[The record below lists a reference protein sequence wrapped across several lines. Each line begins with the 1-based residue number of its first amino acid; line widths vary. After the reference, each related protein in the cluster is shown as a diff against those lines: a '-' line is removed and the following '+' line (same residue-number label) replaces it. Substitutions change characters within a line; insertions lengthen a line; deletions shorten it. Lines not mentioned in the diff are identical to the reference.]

1 MSARERIV
9 RNIVASRIGSEKR
22 TLRETRVSQFAGYL
36 LIFAGTFLN
45 NRSLATR
52 LILIATVALPVVPI
66 AMDYFGPETSARW
79 MLANAAN
86 EFDRGNVAQAQKLLE
101 GAFEK
106 SNEIISDKD
115 FWRQFERI
123 ELSKEADTADLSPTK
138 LWEEMIKRIDNP
150 TVKANAAIEISTILS
165 NRKKFEASAKL
176 LQQYLPDREQRD
188 PLANNQI
195 AYMRA
200 LAGVD
205 LEEALAD
212 VDKALES
219 QQNESFLDTKAWVL
233 HRLGRNE
240 EALEVLDEAM
250 KEIESTWLSNA
261 RVEKFFTRMNEL
273 EQALG
278 QKQDPGP
285 KDQEQVGAGEGVGD
299 GEGIDPSVTTDASV
313 ATQQQQGDA
322 QRSEEQVKG
331 AGLVTLLSE
340 FPVVDR
346 GVTQLLD
353 ILTTMRYHRMRI
365 CESLKMD
372 AEVAKEMRWLNA
384 FSAKELDELY

>member
-1 MSARERIV
+1 M
-9 RNIVASRIGSEKR
+9 
-22 TLRETRVSQFAGYL
+22 
-36 LIFAGTFLN
+36 N

-52 LILIATVALPVVPI
+52 LILIATIALPVVPI

-86 EFDRGNVAQAQKLLE
+86 EFDRGNVVQAQKLLE

-106 SNEIISDKD
+106 SNEIITDRD

-123 ELSKEADTADLSPTK
+123 ELSKEADAADLSPTK
-138 LWEEMIKRIDNP
+138 LWEEMIRRIDNP
-150 TVKANAAIEISTILS
+150 AVQANAAIEISTILS

-176 LQQYLPDREQRD
+176 LQQYLPDREQRK
-188 PLANNQI
+188 PLENNQI

-240 EALEVLDEAM
+240 EALEAIDEAM
-250 KEIESTWLSNA
+250 KEIESTWQSNA
-261 RVEKFFTRMNEL
+261 RIEKFFKRISEL

-278 QKQDPGP
+278 QKPETAP
-285 KDQEQVGAGEGVGD
+285 QEQEGAEENGGSEG
-299 GEGIDPSVTTDASV
+299 
-313 ATQQQQGDA
+313 A
-322 QRSEEQVKG
+322 QVDVRKKDVRAKG

-340 FPVVDR
+340 FPVVER
-346 GVTQLLD
+346 GMTQLLD
-353 ILTTMRYHRMRI
+353 IFTTMRYHRMRI

-372 AEVAKEMRWLNA
+372 DEVAKELRWLDA

>member
-1 MSARERIV
+1 M
-9 RNIVASRIGSEKR
+9 K
-22 TLRETRVSQFAGYL
+22 
-36 LIFAGTFLN
+36 
-45 NRSLATR
+45 NRSLVTR

-106 SNEIISDKD
+106 SNEIITDRD

-138 LWEEMIKRIDNP
+138 LWEEMIRRIDNP
-150 TVKANAAIEISTILS
+150 TVQANAALEISTILS

-176 LQQYLPDREQRD
+176 LQQYLPEREKRK
-188 PLANNQI
+188 PLENNQI

-200 LAGVD
+200 LAGID

-240 EALEVLDEAM
+240 EALEAIDEAM
-250 KEIESTWLSNA
+250 KEIESTWQSNA
-261 RVEKFFTRMNEL
+261 RVEKFFTRINEL
-273 EQALG
+273 EKELG
-278 QKQDPGP
+278 KKQEPVP
-285 KDQEQVGAGEGVGD
+285 QEGVEQSAAD
-299 GEGIDPSVTTDASV
+299 EQP
-313 ATQQQQGDA
+313 QGAA
-322 QRSEEQVKG
+322 QKDSKLEKG

-340 FPVVDR
+340 FPVVER
-346 GVTQLLD
+346 GMTQLLD

-365 CESLKMD
+365 CEGLKMD
-372 AEVAKEMRWLNA
+372 EEAAKELRWLNA

>member
-1 MSARERIV
+1 M
-9 RNIVASRIGSEKR
+9 
-22 TLRETRVSQFAGYL
+22 THQYL
-36 LIFAGTFLN
+36 
-45 NRSLATR
+45 
-52 LILIATVALPVVPI
+52 
-66 AMDYFGPETSARW
+66 
-79 MLANAAN
+79 
-86 EFDRGNVAQAQKLLE
+86 
-101 GAFEK
+101 
-106 SNEIISDKD
+106 
-115 FWRQFERI
+115 
-123 ELSKEADTADLSPTK
+123 
-138 LWEEMIKRIDNP
+138 
-150 TVKANAAIEISTILS
+150 STILS

-233 HRLGRNE
+233 HRLGRDE
-240 EALEVLDEAM
+240 EALEVIDEAM
-250 KEIESTWLSNA
+250 KEIESTWLSNS
-261 RVEKFFTRMNEL
+261 RLEKFFTRMNEL

-278 QKQDPGP
+278 QKQDPVP
-285 KDQEQVGAGEGVGD
+285 KEQEQVQKQEGEGVD
-299 GEGIDPSVTTDASV
+299 PSVATDPSVTTE
-313 ATQQQQGDA
+313 QPQGDA

-331 AGLVTLLSE
+331 SGLVTLLSE
-340 FPVVDR
+340 FPVVER
-346 GVTQLLD
+346 GMTQLLD

-365 CESLKMD
+365 CESLKLD

>member
-1 MSARERIV
+1 M
-9 RNIVASRIGSEKR
+9 
-22 TLRETRVSQFAGYL
+22 
-36 LIFAGTFLN
+36 N

-52 LILIATVALPVVPI
+52 LILIATVALPVAPI

-150 TVKANAAIEISTILS
+150 TVQANAAIEISTILS

-176 LQQYLPDREQRD
+176 LQQYLPDREQRN

-240 EALEVLDEAM
+240 EALEVIDEAM

-261 RVEKFFTRMNEL
+261 RLEKFFTRMNEL

-278 QKQDPGP
+278 QKQDPVP
-285 KDQEQVGAGEGVGD
+285 KEKEQEKKQEGEGV
-299 GEGIDPSVTTDASV
+299 DPSVATDTSVTTE
-313 ATQQQQGDA
+313 QPQGDA

-331 AGLVTLLSE
+331 SGLVTLLSE
-340 FPVVDR
+340 FPVVEQ
-346 GVTQLLD
+346 GMTQLLD
-353 ILTTMRYHRMRI
+353 IFTTMRYHRMRI
-365 CESLKMD
+365 CESLKLD